1 MKMIFERG
9 LLTRIRDA
17 NEYASDS
24 MACYSNMKIQVFYD
38 MESHRVWGV
47 LQIGN
52 SWTQYHDPNI
62 VSVGMFAG
70 RCSRAELEAEIVR
83 AVAEKTCQVL
93 GDD

>member
-9 LLTRIRDA
+9 LLTDIRNA

-24 MACYSNMKIQVFYD
+24 MACYSSMKIQVFYD
-38 MESHRVWGV
+38 LESHRVWGI
-47 LQIGN
+47 LQVGN
-52 SWTQYHDPNI
+52 TWTQYHDPNI

-70 RCSRAELEAEIVR
+70 KYSRAELEAEIVQ

>member
-17 NEYASDS
+17 NEYADNS

-38 MESHRVWGV
+38 MESHRVWGI

-52 SWTQYHDPNI
+52 SWTQYHDASV

-70 RCSRAELEAEIVR
+70 RYTRAELEAEIVR
-83 AVAEKTCQVL
+83 AVAEKTGHAV
-93 GDD
+93 DHD